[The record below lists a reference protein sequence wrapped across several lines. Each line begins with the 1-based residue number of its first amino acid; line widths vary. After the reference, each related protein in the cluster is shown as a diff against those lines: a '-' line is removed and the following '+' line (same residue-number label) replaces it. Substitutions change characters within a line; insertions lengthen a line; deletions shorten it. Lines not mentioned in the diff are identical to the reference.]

1 MTATEQAGT
10 DGAQPSAGGIWQIDA
25 ALPAVKRIKIADIE
39 KVHVVPDDQFVKS
52 IGASGGPMQAIVVV
66 TAGAGKLRI
75 VEGKRRV
82 AACRILELES
92 IDARVYDGDKLT
104 AKDRAIVTIRM
115 NHHRSLNPVA
125 EYAAINVLRK
135 SGLTDTAAIA
145 KIVGLN
151 VRQIQRLTRLD
162 KLAEPLRDVLE
173 AGRMTFDTALKAAAL
188 PAKDQRKLIKLA
200 EEGGEDEAGR
210 ITLDSV
216 HALREVGPAHGLD
229 KLFSTDVQANP
240 DTLIMSALAMLERA
254 GSLMKPESADV
265 ATLAHMRA
273 DLEAMITDNGKKKGG
288 K

>member
-1 MTATEQAGT
+1 MTATETAGAEKAA
-10 DGAQPSAGGIWQIDA
+10 GAFWQIDA
-25 ALPAVKRIKIADIE
+25 SLPAVRRIKIADIE
-39 KVHVVPDDQFVKS
+39 KVHATADDTFVKS
-52 IGASGGPMQAIVVV
+52 IQASNGPMQPIILVS
-66 TAGAGKLRI
+66 AGAGKYRI

-82 AACRILELES
+82 FACRALELDT
-92 IDARVYDGDKLT
+92 IDARVYDADKLST
-104 AKDRAIVTIRM
+104 KDRAIVTIRM

-135 SGLTDTAAIA
+135 AGLTETADIA
-145 KIVGLN
+145 KAVGLN
-151 VRQIQRLTRLD
+151 IRQIQRLTRLD
-162 KLAEPLRDVLE
+162 KLADPLRAVLE

-210 ITLDSV
+210 ISADSV

-229 KLFSTDVQANP
+229 KLFTTDVQANP
-240 DTLIMSALAMLERA
+240 DTLIVSALSMLERA
-254 GSLMKPESADV
+254 GSLMQPDSAHV

-273 DLEAMITDNGKKKGG
+273 ELEGMITTTKKKGG